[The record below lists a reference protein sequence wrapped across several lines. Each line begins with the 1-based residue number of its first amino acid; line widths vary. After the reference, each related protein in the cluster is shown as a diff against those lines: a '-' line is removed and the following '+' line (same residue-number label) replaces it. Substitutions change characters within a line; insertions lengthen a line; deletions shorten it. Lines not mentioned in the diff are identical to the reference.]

1 MDSGASSPVEW
12 PSDSEE
18 VLPTKVNALV
28 DDLLKQTPGTK
39 SIVFTFWS
47 STLDLIEKGLSR
59 ASITFTRYD
68 GNTTPTNRS
77 VALNNFRR
85 NPNISVILMTISCA
99 AVGLNIT
106 AATRAYIMEPQ
117 WNPTVE
123 EQALAR
129 VHRMGQ
135 TKEVTTI
142 RYVMAD
148 TFEER
153 VIETQQRKRELAEL
167 LLSTEP
173 HAESEHSLDRLR
185 YFRSLLK

>member
-1 MDSGASSPVEW
+1 
-12 PSDSEE
+12 
-18 VLPTKVNALV
+18 
-28 DDLLKQTPGTK
+28 
-39 SIVFTFWS
+39 
-47 STLDLIEKGLSR
+47 
-59 ASITFTRYD
+59 
-68 GNTTPTNRS
+68 
-77 VALNNFRR
+77 
-85 NPNISVILMTISCA
+85 
-99 AVGLNIT
+99 
-106 AATRAYIMEPQ
+106 MEPQ

>member
-1 MDSGASSPVEW
+1 
-12 PSDSEE
+12 
-18 VLPTKVNALV
+18 
-28 DDLLKQTPGTK
+28 
-39 SIVFTFWS
+39 
-47 STLDLIEKGLSR
+47 
-59 ASITFTRYD
+59 
-68 GNTTPTNRS
+68 
-77 VALNNFRR
+77 LNNFRQ
-85 NPNISVILMTISCA
+85 NPDISVILMTISCA

-148 TFEER
+148 TFEEVR
-153 VIETQQRKRELAEL
+153 GR
-167 LLSTEP
+167 
-173 HAESEHSLDRLR
+173 
-185 YFRSLLK
+185 F